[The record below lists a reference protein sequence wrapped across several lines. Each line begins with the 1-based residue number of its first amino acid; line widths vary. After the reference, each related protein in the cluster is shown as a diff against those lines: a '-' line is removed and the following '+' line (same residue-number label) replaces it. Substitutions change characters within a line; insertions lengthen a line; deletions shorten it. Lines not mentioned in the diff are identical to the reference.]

1 MLKSMNLAQRATPIN
16 PQLIGYAVFM
26 RTLVSL
32 FFITLGL
39 IAMIAGESDDSPGLQ
54 GIGLLIILAVFY
66 FRFWRT
72 RRH

>member
-16 PQLIGYAVFM
+16 PQFIGYAMFM

-32 FFITLGL
+32 LLITLGV

-54 GIGLLIILAVFY
+54 GIGLLIIVAVFY